1 MIKSGAAKLIFMV
14 LRTKQVELRVLKIE
28 KNAQSYNFVYF
39 VRFYLQFIDFIC
51 NIDKLKQN
59 DMFFI

>member
-1 MIKSGAAKLIFMV
+1 MV
-14 LRTKQVELRVLKIE
+14 LRTKDVELRVSKIE